1 MPNKFNSSRPGP
13 YPRTG
18 YPGPTGVEGLYN
30 PDVVYQNPT
39 YSVPGPYATENRGY
53 WTGPDVPVAWILQP
67 GTRLDPITGVGQE
80 RFYRAT
86 WESPV
91 FDLRPDLKASAG
103 TENQSAYPIFRGGAF
118 GAGGSLQ
125 ILVRRDDGTIPN
137 ISNVTVFA
145 QEFAAVT
152 NPQDIVSVSPTPF
165 TTAGVDI
172 TSEFYQG
179 MQAALLNFIPPSNP
193 VRYWKTALTFQW
205 VASGFTTLPVLRAQG
220 VCQ

>member
-1 MPNKFNSSRPGP
+1 MSKFSSSRPGP

-30 PDVVYQNPT
+30 PNIVYDNPT
-39 YSVPGPYATENRGY
+39 ASVPGPYATENRGY

-67 GTRLDPITGVGQE
+67 GTVLDPVFGLIEE

-103 TENQSAYPIFRGGAF
+103 TENQAAYPIFRGGAF
-118 GAGGSLQ
+118 GAGGTLQ
-125 ILVRRDDGTIPN
+125 ILVRSDGFPINQIP
-137 ISNVTVFA
+137 NVTVWA

-152 NPQDIVSVSPTPF
+152 NPQDIVSVSPTP
-165 TTAGVDI
+165 TLTAGVDI

-179 MQAALLNFIPPSNP
+179 EQAALLNFIPPSNP
-193 VRYWKTALTFQW
+193 VRYWKTKLHFQW
-205 VASGFTTLPVLRAQG
+205 VEGQGTIPRLRAQG

>member
-30 PDVVYQNPT
+30 PDVIYQNPT
-39 YSVPGPYATENRGY
+39 AAVPGPYATENRGY

-67 GTRLDPITGVGQE
+67 GTVLNPVTGVGEE
-80 RFYRAT
+80 RFYRAS

-103 TENQSAYPIFRGGAF
+103 TENQAAYPIFRGGAF
-118 GAGGSLQ
+118 GAGGTLQ
-125 ILVRRDDGTIPN
+125 ILIRRDGGAIPG
-137 ISNVTVFA
+137 ISNITLFA
-145 QEFAAVT
+145 QEFAAV
-152 NPQDIVSVSPTPF
+152 SVSPTPF
-165 TTAGVDI
+165 GLGRPVTAGVDI

-179 MQAALLNFIPPSNP
+179 MRGTLLNFIPPSNP
-193 VRYWKTALTFQW
+193 VRYWKTVLHFQW
-205 VASGFTTLPVLRAQG
+205 VESGFTVIPVLRAQG